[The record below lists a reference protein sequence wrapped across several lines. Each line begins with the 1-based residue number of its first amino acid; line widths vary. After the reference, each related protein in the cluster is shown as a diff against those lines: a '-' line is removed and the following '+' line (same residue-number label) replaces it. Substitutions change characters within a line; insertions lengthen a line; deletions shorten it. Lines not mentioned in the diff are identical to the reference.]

1 MSRLLLVVPI
11 AIAGAAFTTN
21 AQPIAISPTTM
32 SRTGGVDERF
42 QSYNIEMI
50 EVTGGRFW
58 KPYASKDANP
68 APSARPQP
76 GSTTPAI
83 PPNLFEYRPPLDLSN
98 ARLRNLAASLG
109 PVYIRVSGTWANTVY
124 FHDSDD
130 PAPQTPPAG
139 FNGVLTRKQWKGVI
153 DFARATNGRIMTSFA
168 FGTGT
173 RDASGNWTPD
183 QARRLIAYTKAAG
196 GSIDAAEFM
205 NEPNF
210 ASHGGA
216 PKGYDAA
223 AFGRDVGAFRMFF
236 KAAAPGALF
245 LGPGSAGEG
254 GVIGGAASPKSE
266 DLLKATGPVF
276 DVFTYHIY
284 TAVSQRCSGGEAA
297 MGTTAAAAL
306 TKEWLSRPDQIHAF
320 YSDLRD
326 RLNPGKPLW
335 VNETAE
341 TGCGGNPWASTFRD
355 TFRFLTQHGRLALVN
370 DKAGAFRTAEAVDV
384 AGRGDDQLVTVFEN
398 GDVTQEYDLDSIR
411 ARAELRV
418 GETPDK

>member
-1 MSRLLLVVPI
+1 
-11 AIAGAAFTTN
+11 
-21 AQPIAISPTTM
+21 
-32 SRTGGVDERF
+32 
-42 QSYNIEMI
+42 
-50 EVTGGRFW
+50 
-58 KPYASKDANP
+58 
-68 APSARPQP
+68 
-76 GSTTPAI
+76 
-83 PPNLFEYRPPLDLSN
+83 
-98 ARLRNLAASLG
+98 
-109 PVYIRVSGTWANTVY
+109 
-124 FHDSDD
+124 
-130 PAPQTPPAG
+130 
-139 FNGVLTRKQWKGVI
+139 
-153 DFARATNGRIMTSFA
+153 
-168 FGTGT
+168 
-173 RDASGNWTPD
+173 
-183 QARRLIAYTKAAG
+183 
-196 GSIDAAEFM
+196 M

-355 TFRFLTQHGRLALVN
+355 TFRFLTQHGRLAQQGVQLIAHNTLSASDYALIDEKTLEPRPNYWAAVLWRRLMGTTVLN
-370 DKAGAFRTAEAVDV
+370 PEATPGDDLYLYAHSMRDHKGGVTVLAINAGATIREIEAPLAGEQYTLTAK
-384 AGRGDDQLVTVFEN
+384 
-398 GDVTQEYDLDSIR
+398 DLDSTTVELNGH
-411 ARAELRV
+411 ELRASADGTLPRIV
-418 GETPDK
+418 GVKVRAGRIALPPMSITFVAFPEAGNQARR